1 LKRLVNNFEEYVCV
15 FFFLLIFI
23 LMSMQVFTRYLLG
36 ITFAWNEEMARYVF
50 VWLTFVGAAYACKQD
65 AHIKIEIGYE
75 FINRRL
81 PRSGQIA
88 LQILKQLLTIGF
100 LLQLIYFGYILAD
113 RSWRFRSQAMQIP
126 QFYLYISVVIGAA
139 LFLVRELQAIGRRI
153 KTDISAIP
161 GKE

>member
-1 LKRLVNNFEEYVCV
+1 
-15 FFFLLIFI
+15 
-23 LMSMQVFTRYLLG
+23 M
-36 ITFAWNEEMARYVF
+36 
-50 VWLTFVGAAYACKQD
+50 
-65 AHIKIEIGYE
+65 
-75 FINRRL
+75 